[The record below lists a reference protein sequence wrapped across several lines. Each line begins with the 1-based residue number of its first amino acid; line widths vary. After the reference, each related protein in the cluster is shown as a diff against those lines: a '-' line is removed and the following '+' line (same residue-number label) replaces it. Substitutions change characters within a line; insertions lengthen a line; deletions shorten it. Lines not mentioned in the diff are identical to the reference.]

1 MSATYR
7 SEQQMKRTMQK
18 KLKEAT
24 DPVEKLRCQCLA
36 RGAAGIKGL
45 GRTFKIFD
53 DDGNHQLSFQEF
65 SKGLNDYGVYL
76 DDDSE
81 YRDVFERFDVNQ
93 DGSLSFDEF
102 LKALRPPMSKTRM
115 RMVRQAFQKLDK
127 DGNGRITIEDL
138 KGVYD
143 VTRNPKYISGE
154 MEEDDLLKEFLD
166 SFDTPGRGD
175 GKVEWDEFVSY
186 YSGVSASI
194 DTDTY
199 FVLMMTQSWKL

>member
-1 MSATYR
+1 MSATAR
-7 SEQQMKRTMQK
+7 HEAAMKRDMQT
-18 KLKEAT
+18 KLRQAT
-24 DPVEKLRCQCLA
+24 DPLEKLRLQCLA

-53 DDGNHQLSFQEF
+53 DDGNNQLSFEEF
-65 SKGLNDYGVYL
+65 SKGLHDYGVYL
-76 DDDSE
+76 DS
-81 YRDVFERFDVNQ
+81 DVVRRVFDRFDANK

-102 LKALRPPMSKTRM
+102 LKALRVSDADRPP
-115 RMVRQAFQKLDK
+115 FQKLDK
-127 DGNGRITIEDL
+127 DGNGRITKEDL

-143 VTRNPKYISGE
+143 VKKNPKYISGE
-154 MEEDDLLKEFLD
+154 MDEDELLEEFLA
-166 SFDTPGRGD
+166 SFDTPGRAD

-199 FVLMMTQSWKL
+199 FVLMMTQAWKL